1 MVVPFADG
9 FEPGCL
15 GGETCGAME
24 VEDCWLSAREFI
36 HIVYGF
42 VRRWVIVSVR
52 LNVLKYTG
60 TVENGERFVERL
72 CSSWSVE

>member
-24 VEDCWLSAREFI
+24 VEDCCLSAREFK
-36 HIVYGF
+36 HIFYGF
-42 VRRWVIVSVR
+42 VRRWSIVTVR
-52 LNVLKYTG
+52 FNVLKYMG
-60 TVENGERFVERL
+60 AIDNGVRCVERL
-72 CSSWSVE
+72 CYSRSVE

>member
-9 FEPGCL
+9 FDPGFL

-24 VEDCWLSAREFI
+24 LADCWLSDREFI

-42 VRRWVIVSVR
+42 VRRWVIVTVR
-52 LNVLKYTG
+52 LNVLKYMG
-60 TVENGERFVERL
+60 AVGNGVRCGERL